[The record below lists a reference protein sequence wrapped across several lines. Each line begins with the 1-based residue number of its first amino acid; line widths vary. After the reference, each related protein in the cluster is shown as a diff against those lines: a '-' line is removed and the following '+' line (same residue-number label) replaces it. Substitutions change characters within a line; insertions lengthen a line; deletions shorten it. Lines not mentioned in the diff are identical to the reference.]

1 MQPIFEFK
9 TQNDQSNFKISKLKK
24 SVYKD
29 NGLQTKSLSREI
41 ISVEQLENFFAEK
54 TIKSIIEAIIEVNII
69 KFNCQH

>member
-9 TQNDQSNFKISKLKK
+9 TQNDQFKISKLKK

-41 ISVEQLENFFAEK
+41 ISVEQLENLFAEK
-54 TIKSIIEAIIEVNII
+54 IIKSIIEAIIEVNII
-69 KFNCQH
+69 KLNCQH

>member
-9 TQNDQSNFKISKLKK
+9 TQNDQFKISKLKK